1 MSGSDVPG
9 QPARSVTPGAAGQ
22 GDESAS
28 TMAVV
33 SPAAGGARGAA
44 APAPGAPGTAG
55 GVTSA
60 GVWQQV
66 ARAFLDN
73 KLALVG
79 LGIVV
84 FMLLLCFA
92 GPLIY
97 HTNQTNAQLAL
108 TSNVPTNAAPSAAH
122 LLGTDNGSFDEL
134 GRIMY
139 AGQSDLEVALAAAVL
154 ATLAGVIWGAVAGFA
169 GGVVDTVMMRLVDAV
184 LAVPALLLLIVISDL
199 YKPSKPFLILLIGL
213 VAWLVPARLVR
224 AETLSLRTREYVQA
238 VQMFGGSNWRIV
250 FRHIIPNALSTIV
263 VNTTF
268 QVADAILFLA
278 ALGYLGLGIQP
289 PGTDWGTMLSTA
301 VSDGAVVNNYWWLIW
316 PPGLAIVLV
325 AASFNLAGDALRD
338 GLDVRFQQR

>member
-1 MSGSDVPG
+1 V
-9 QPARSVTPGAAGQ
+9 SVRET
-22 GDESAS
+22 
-28 TMAVV
+28 
-33 SPAAGGARGAA
+33 AA
-44 APAPGAPGTAG
+44 AHPPDTVGGGTVGAGTGAAPGAWRQIG
-55 GVTSA
+55 
-60 GVWQQV
+60 
-66 ARAFLDN
+66 RAIFQN
-73 KLALVG
+73 KLAVVG
-79 LGIVV
+79 LAIVV
-84 FMLLLCFA
+84 FMVLLCFA

-122 LLGTDNGSFDEL
+122 LLGTDASSYDEL

-154 ATLAGVIWGAVAGFA
+154 ATLFGVVWGAAAGFA
-169 GGVVDTVMMRLVDAV
+169 GGIVDTVMMRVVDAV
-184 LAVPALLLLIVISDL
+184 LAIPALLLLIVISDL

-238 VQMFGGSNWRIV
+238 VKAFGGTRWRIV
-250 FRHIIPNALSTIV
+250 LRHIIPNALSTIV
-263 VNTTF
+263 VNATF

-278 ALGYLGLGIQP
+278 ALGYVGLGIQP

-301 VSDGAVVNNYWWLIW
+301 VSDGAVVNNYWWLVW

-325 AASFNLAGDALRD
+325 AVSFNLVGDALRD

>member
-1 MSGSDVPG
+1 VTGHDAGARTAAVGERRTAAVPAATPDGGEAGG
-9 QPARSVTPGAAGQ
+9 QPSRGPLRQ
-22 GDESAS
+22 IAS
-28 TMAVV
+28 TFVE
-33 SPAAGGARGAA
+33 
-44 APAPGAPGTAG
+44 
-55 GVTSA
+55 
-60 GVWQQV
+60 
-66 ARAFLDN
+66 N

-79 LGIVV
+79 VGIVV
-84 FMLLLCFA
+84 FIALLCFV

-122 LLGTDNGSFDEL
+122 LLGTDASSYDEL

-139 AGQSDLEVALAAAVL
+139 AGQSDLEVALAAAIL
-154 ATLAGVIWGAVAGFA
+154 ATFVGVVWGAVAGFA
-169 GGVVDTVMMRLVDAV
+169 GGVVDTVMMRVVDTV

-199 YKPSKPFLILLIGL
+199 YKPSKPLLIVLIGF

-238 VQMFGGSNWRIV
+238 VKVAGGSNWRIV
-250 FRHIIPNALSTIV
+250 ARHIIPNAFSTIV
-263 VNTTF
+263 VNATF

-278 ALGYLGLGIQP
+278 ALGYVGLGIQP

-301 VSDGAVVNNYWWLIW
+301 ISDGAVVNNYWWLIW

-325 AASFNLAGDALRD
+325 AVSFNLVGDALRD
-338 GLDVRFQQR
+338 GLDVRFQRR

>member
-28 TMAVV
+28 AMAVV
-33 SPAAGGARGAA
+33 SRAAGGARGAA

-55 GVTSA
+55 GATSA

>member
-1 MSGSDVPG
+1 VTGHDAGARTAAVGERRTAAVPAATPDGGEAGG
-9 QPARSVTPGAAGQ
+9 QPSRGPLRQ
-22 GDESAS
+22 IAS
-28 TMAVV
+28 TFVE
-33 SPAAGGARGAA
+33 
-44 APAPGAPGTAG
+44 
-55 GVTSA
+55 
-60 GVWQQV
+60 
-66 ARAFLDN
+66 N

-79 LGIVV
+79 VGIVV
-84 FMLLLCFA
+84 FIALLCFV

-122 LLGTDNGSFDEL
+122 LLGTDASSYDEL

-139 AGQSDLEVALAAAVL
+139 AGQSDLEVALAAAIL
-154 ATLAGVIWGAVAGFA
+154 ATFVGVVWGAVAGFA
-169 GGVVDTVMMRLVDAV
+169 GGIVDTVMMRVVDTV

-199 YKPSKPFLILLIGL
+199 YKPSKPLLIVLIGF

-238 VQMFGGSNWRIV
+238 VKVAGGSNWRIV
-250 FRHIIPNALSTIV
+250 ARHIIPNAFSTIV
-263 VNTTF
+263 VNATF

-278 ALGYLGLGIQP
+278 ALGYVGLGIQP

-301 VSDGAVVNNYWWLIW
+301 ISDGAVVNNYWWLIW

-325 AASFNLAGDALRD
+325 AVSFNLVGDALRD
-338 GLDVRFQQR
+338 GLDVRFQRR

>member
-1 MSGSDVPG
+1 VSAVEERRAHAYSPDEFDPEAGA
-9 QPARSVTPGAAGQ
+9 ARSV
-22 GDESAS
+22 
-28 TMAVV
+28 
-33 SPAAGGARGAA
+33 
-44 APAPGAPGTAG
+44 GT
-55 GVTSA
+55 
-60 GVWQQV
+60 WQQIF
-66 ARAFLDN
+66 RAFIEN
-73 KLALVG
+73 RLALVG

-84 FMLLLCFA
+84 FMVLLCFA
-92 GPLIY
+92 GPVVY

-122 LLGTDNGSFDEL
+122 PLGTDASSYDEL
-134 GRIMY
+134 GRIMF
-139 AGQSDLEVALAAAVL
+139 AGQSDLEVALAAAVV
-154 ATLAGVIWGAVAGFA
+154 ATLVGVLWGAVAGFA
-169 GGVVDTVMMRLVDAV
+169 GGFVDTIMMRVVDTV

-238 VQMFGGSNWRIV
+238 VQVLGGGKWRVV
-250 FRHIIPNALSTIV
+250 FRHIIPNTLSTIV
-263 VNTTF
+263 VNATF

-278 ALGYLGLGIQP
+278 ALGYVGLGIQP

-325 AASFNLAGDALRD
+325 AVSFNLVGDALRD
-338 GLDVRFQQR
+338 GLDVRFQQRW